1 MKRHEKNLE
10 NNATQKLQDI
20 AKDDMMEYERA
31 LELELFMVKRSKI
44 IKDHIEKVHPINQLN
59 NGRYYTKLH
68 PQDYKKPGLVNKAN
82 IGDVEEA
89 IYQYYLGKE
98 NKRTDK
104 IAFGAM
110 YQQWHDDPIGG
121 GKVKPV
127 TMYRIENMYKQYLEK
142 SALVNTPIKKIS
154 IDEFELFFLDCL
166 KQGITR
172 KAFINLKSII
182 NKVYNYA
189 IRKEIVVKHSKD
201 MFKSLELPKNE
212 FKTTEKK
219 PCQLSFNPEEVA
231 VLRKYI
237 LDNYLSSKNRL
248 QPLAMLG
255 VLFTFFTGVRVGELA
270 ALKVSD
276 YDSNNSMLLIE
287 RTETRNQKEKKKDEI
302 YSGKP
307 PKTLASNRN
316 IYLSSDAREILKLI
330 FSVRETMGIQSEFL
344 FTDRDGN
351 RLHCPRFIK
360 TIEILNMR
368 TGLPYKRSMH
378 DIRRTYAS
386 ICFLNDVPLHVIQRQ
401 LGHETMQQTM
411 DYIKDLISE
420 QEGRKFL
427 EGAVLFTKSPE
438 HLQGNEHGI
447 AKDNVIDFRAKIDV
461 KPHKQAH

>member
-1 MKRHEKNLE
+1 MKRFEKNE
-10 NNATQKLQDI
+10 EFKVTQKLQDL
-20 AKDDMMEYERA
+20 AKDDMMDYERA

-44 IKDHIEKVHPINQLN
+44 IKDHIEHVHPINQLN

-68 PQDYKKPGLVNKAN
+68 PQDYKKPELVNKAN

-98 NKRTDK
+98 NRRTDK
-104 IAFGAM
+104 ITFGAM

-127 TMYRIENMYKQYLEK
+127 TMYRIENLYKQYIEK
-142 SALVNTPIKKIS
+142 STLVNTPIVTIS
-154 IDEFELFFLDCL
+154 FDEFELFFLECL
-166 KQGITR
+166 KRGITK
-172 KAFINLKSII
+172 KAFINIKSII

-189 IRKEIVVKHSKD
+189 IRKEIIVKHSKD
-201 MFKSLELPKNE
+201 MFKSLEIPKNE

-219 PCQLSFNPEEVA
+219 PCQLSFNPDEIA

-237 LDNYLSSKNRL
+237 LDNYLSGKTRL

-270 ALKVSD
+270 TLKVSD
-276 YDSNNSMLLIE
+276 YDASNSMLLIE
-287 RTETRNQKEKKKDEI
+287 RTETRNQKAEKEEEI
-302 YSGKP
+302 YTIKP
-307 PKTLASNRN
+307 PKTKASNRN
-316 IYLSSDAREILKLI
+316 IYLSSDAREILELI
-330 FSVRETMGIQSEFL
+330 LSVREEMGIQSEFL
-344 FTDRDGN
+344 FTDRDGK

-360 TIEILNMR
+360 TIETLNAR
-368 TGLPYKRSMH
+368 TGLPHSRSMH

-401 LGHETMQQTM
+401 LGHETLQQTL

-420 QEGRKFL
+420 QEGRKYL
-427 EGAVLFTKSPE
+427 E
-438 HLQGNEHGI
+438 
-447 AKDNVIDFRAKIDV
+447 
-461 KPHKQAH
+461 

>member
-1 MKRHEKNLE
+1 MKRHEKNE
-10 NNATQKLQDI
+10 EIKTTQKLQDLT
-20 AKDDMMEYERA
+20 KDDMMEYERA

-44 IKDHIEKVHPINQLN
+44 IKDHIEKVHPINQQS

-98 NKRTDK
+98 NRRSDK
-104 IAFGAM
+104 ITFEEM
-110 YQQWHDDPIGG
+110 YQKWHDDPKGG

-127 TMYRIENMYKQYLEK
+127 TMYRIENLYKQYMENSTLT
-142 SALVNTPIKKIS
+142 NMPIVKIG
-154 IDEFELFFLDCL
+154 IDDFEVFFLECL
-166 KQGITR
+166 KQGITK
-172 KAFINLKSII
+172 KAFINVKSII

-189 IRKEIVVKHSKD
+189 IRNDIVIKHSKD
-201 MFKSLELPKNE
+201 LFKSMELTNNE

-219 PCQLSFNPEEVA
+219 PCQLSYKPDEVA
-231 VLRKYI
+231 IIRKYI
-237 LDNYLSSKNRL
+237 LDNYLSDKNRL

-270 ALKVSD
+270 TLKVSD
-276 YDSNNSMLLIE
+276 YDVDNSMLLIE
-287 RTETRNQKEKKKDEI
+287 RTETRNQKAEKEEEI
-302 YSGKP
+302 YTIKP
-307 PKTLASNRN
+307 PKTKASNRN
-316 IYLSSDAREILKLI
+316 IYLSSDAREILELI
-330 FSVRETMGIQSEFL
+330 LSVREEMGIQSEFL

-360 TIEILNMR
+360 TIETLNTR
-368 TGLPYKRSMH
+368 TGLPHNRSMH

-401 LGHETMQQTM
+401 LGHETLQQTL

-420 QEGRKFL
+420 QEGKKYL
-427 EGAVLFTKSPE
+427 EEAVLFAKEPK
-438 HLQGNEHGI
+438 HLQRNEHDVT
-447 AKDNVIDFRAKIDV
+447 KDNVIDFYTKIAA